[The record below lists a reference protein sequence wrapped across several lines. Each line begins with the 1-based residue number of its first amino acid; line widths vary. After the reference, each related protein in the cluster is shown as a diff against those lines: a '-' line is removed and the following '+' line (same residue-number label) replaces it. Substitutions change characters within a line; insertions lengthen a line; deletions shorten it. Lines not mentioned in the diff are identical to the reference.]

1 MDLDRCVGC
10 GGLFPKMEG
19 PTHLYMESSP
29 GCWAIYGEVLA
40 REYSNVAFS
49 QTHRVTV
56 DAYAAQ
62 HPGHPS
68 PQSIQSVA
76 GHLIRLCL
84 LLEYGLEIERANAA
98 MLKAIESKKKF
109 AWLTPPPSRGALTVL
124 DVHRASSVEYH
135 VQRVSAWAA
144 SVWAAWAPHHD
155 QIRQW
160 LPVEFD
166 SRKQRPGK

>member
-1 MDLDRCVGC
+1 MDLDRCIGC

-29 GCWAIYGEVLA
+29 GCWAVYGEVLA

-49 QTHRVTV
+49 QTHRMTV

-84 LLEYGLEIERANAA
+84 LLEHGLEIERANAA

-109 AWLTPPPSRGALTVL
+109 VWLTPPPSRGALTVL
-124 DVHRASSVEYH
+124 YVHPASSVEDH
-135 VQRVSAWAA
+135 VQRVRAWAG

-166 SRKQRPGK
+166 SRKRRPEK

>member
-1 MDLDRCVGC
+1 
-10 GGLFPKMEG
+10 
-19 PTHLYMESSP
+19 MESSP
-29 GCWAIYGEVLA
+29 GCWAVYGEVLA

-49 QTHRVTV
+49 QTHRMTV

-84 LLEYGLEIERANAA
+84 LLEHGLEIERADAA

-124 DVHRASSVEYH
+124 YVHPASSVEDH
-135 VQRVSAWAA
+135 VQRVRAWAG

-166 SRKQRPGK
+166 SRKRRPEK

>member
-1 MDLDRCVGC
+1 MDLDRCIGC

-19 PTHLYMESSP
+19 PTHRYMESSP

-40 REYSNVAFS
+40 REYGNVAFS
-49 QTHRVTV
+49 QTHRMTV

-62 HPGHPS
+62 HPGHSS

-84 LLEYGLEIERANAA
+84 LLEHGLEIERANAA
-98 MLKAIESKKKF
+98 MLKAIESKEKF

-124 DVHRASSVEYH
+124 YVHSASSVEDH
-135 VQRVSAWAA
+135 VQRVRVWAA

-166 SRKQRPGK
+166 SRKRRPEK